1 MNFIDK
7 WNDWDIIYA
16 ICTDNQLC
24 YHIGIVYND
33 GIKKLVYHNHPE
45 IRNKYGGT
53 VCAENYEKFIKGR
66 VLQKVIRTNAKNA
79 DILRIARKCRKE
91 KWDSLFFNCEDFV
104 LEVVEGHR
112 RSNIRDVLKLV
123 AIGVTTL
130 MLLWKKGKK
139 Y

>member
-7 WNDWDIIYA
+7 RNEGDIIYA
-16 ICTDNQLC
+16 SCSDHQLC

-33 GIKKLVYHNHPE
+33 GVKKLVYHNDPAN
-45 IRNKYGGT
+45 RNKYGGT
-53 VCAENYEKFIKGR
+53 VCAETYEKFIKGR

-79 DILRIARKCRKE
+79 DILRAARKCRKE

-104 LEVVEGHR
+104 LEIVEGQR
-112 RSNIRDVLKLV
+112 RSNLRDVWKLV

-130 MLLWKKGKK
+130 MLL
-139 Y
+139 